1 LSEEKKKSLIKKTDA
16 TIEAF
21 KTERLRWVLGISQV
35 GPKIEAKKYR
45 DITGTIMKDEMARQM
60 IIGEIKERG
69 PLTIKELSEA
79 TKIPPKQILRH
90 ILALRKQGIISEA
103 GEKEDEYLY
112 KVK

>member
-1 LSEEKKKSLIKKTDA
+1 MLRLKPSKRRDLDGYWGYHKLVQKSKK
-16 TIEAF
+16 
-21 KTERLRWVLGISQV
+21 
-35 GPKIEAKKYR
+35 KKYR
-45 DITGTIMKDEMARQM
+45 EIAETTMKDEMDRQM

-90 ILALRKQGIISEA
+90 ILALRKQGIVSEA
-103 GEKEDEYLY
+103 GEKEDWYLY